1 MNVPQGFLD
10 MVSNDIEQL
19 SNVDNLSEKD
29 LLTLHRKM
37 DGRYQVCI
45 KDWFKGFWGADLEG
59 KHISYN
65 YLDSSSILENFA
77 SMIGKLEAFQYQ
89 MNAVHLPE
97 PASTQ
102 INVTTNLNVNVTFE
116 QVRSQIEDMSSLT
129 NEETSEILQK
139 VSEIEDVVKSND
151 TKKSKWEKVK
161 PVLKWLADKSCDVGI
176 ALLPLLMKI
185 QS

>member
-10 MVSNDIEQL
+10 MVSKDIEVL
-19 SNVDNLSEKD
+19 SNVDNFSEKE

-59 KHISYN
+59 KYISYN
-65 YLDSSSILENFA
+65 YLDSSCILDNFT
-77 SMIGKLEAFQYQ
+77 SMIGKLEAFQYK
-89 MNAVHLPE
+89 MNAIHSPE
-97 PASTQ
+97 SASTHV
-102 INVTTNLNVNVTFE
+102 NVTTNLNVNVTFE

-129 NEETSEILQK
+129 NEETTEILQK

-151 TKKSKWEKVK
+151 TKKSKWEKTK

-176 ALLPLLMKI
+176 ALLPLMLKI
-185 QS
+185 Q